1 MGHHHVIASER
12 PVPPTEHLDP
22 VERIAGR
29 DEHGGDVH
37 LVASID
43 MPSQTFMGRHPRP
56 APRHRR
62 VARSDGKNLHELSYS
77 GGPPVSHAPHEQ
89 NVAPNT
95 NEHTSEWFPDT
106 CVFTVSIENAPLE
119 PASCTIFCSWS
130 ISDSVKNDLLRAV
143 SIVSDADPSCLVCT
157 TPEPASLRRS
167 TAPRNTALTWA
178 RCRSDSSSSSARAGA
193 SSTANS
199 VASSMSASA
208 FTTSIEAKGSR
219 SEGIRNAM
227 LEAPSAQEL
236 DGSVMTA
243 NAPMLAI
250 PQP

>member
-22 VERIAGR
+22 VERIAERG
-29 DEHGGDVH
+29 EHGGDVH

-43 MPSQTFMGRHPRP
+43 KTSETLMGRHPRP
-56 APRHRR
+56 DPRHRR
-62 VARSDGKNLHELSYS
+62 VERSDGKNLHELSYS

-130 ISDSVKNDLLRAV
+130 ISEPTRPLYISYAVFCLKKKKKKKNK
-143 SIVSDADPSCLVCT
+143 
-157 TPEPASLRRS
+157 TPTQHTLHTNNQR
-167 TAPRNTALTWA
+167 
-178 RCRSDSSSSSARAGA
+178 RCR
-193 SSTANS
+193 
-199 VASSMSASA
+199 
-208 FTTSIEAKGSR
+208 TTYR
-219 SEGIRNAM
+219 
-227 LEAPSAQEL
+227 
-236 DGSVMTA
+236 
-243 NAPMLAI
+243 
-250 PQP
+250 